1 MDIIYRIKTQNTD
14 LKEAEIKGL
23 LYLLLNEASLTNS
36 SLIQLTGLPKETLR
50 QFKSSIS
57 AYLDTPKG
65 DEVKLN
71 DLGKTAF
78 AKLHLRAFPW
88 SMVTYEDHE
97 LSATLLT
104 IRKQHNLTPKREYD
118 QFFATVTT
126 SVSKAEVLVS
136 KIDLDN
142 KSVALLGDDDLVS
155 ILLGLRKEKYKEIYI
170 FDVDEGI
177 LSTIEN
183 IAKEHNLQN
192 IYTVNYDARNEVPTM
207 FQNRFDVVMTDPPYT
222 RAGISL
228 FLDRAIAMARVPRDN
243 SGPYIYMF
251 YGNSF
256 KEPDKILKVQEVLQ
270 KHNLLVEDKIDKFAR
285 YEGAESIGSASAL
298 YILKKTKH
306 TKTIS
311 DYLNTEIY
319 TFENVYEEQ
328 FPYVDHFVFKL
339 FQVPSHVLSSKKAL
353 QKALGQFC
361 NWHKLNVV
369 DVNLTKF
376 KGGGITLTYV
386 LSQSNLV
393 VHTWPEKGALHVD
406 LITCS
411 PMAKKERFAE
421 NLSTLFGTKHLEVRS
436 IE

>member
-1 MDIIYRIKTQNTD
+1 MDIIYRIKTQNPD

-23 LYLLLNEASLTNS
+23 LYLLLNEPEITNP

-57 AYLDTPKG
+57 AYLAIPHG

-71 DLGKTAF
+71 ELGETTF
-78 AKLHLRAFPW
+78 SRLKLRPFPW
-88 SMVTYEDHE
+88 SMVTYSDEGLVSE
-97 LSATLLT
+97 LKV
-104 IRKQHNLTPKREYD
+104 IRKKHNLIPKREYD
-118 QFFATVTT
+118 QFFATVET

-136 KIDLDN
+136 KVELDN

-155 ILLGLRKEKYKEIYI
+155 ILLGLRKETYKEIYV
-170 FDVDEGI
+170 FDTDEGI
-177 LSTIEN
+177 LATIEK
-183 IAKEHNLQN
+183 IAKEHKLPN
-192 IYTVNYDARNEVPTM
+192 IYTVSYDARCEVPTM

-228 FLDRAIAMARVPRDN
+228 FLDRAIAMAKTPRDN

-256 KEPDKILKVQEVLQ
+256 KEPDKILKVQEVVQ
-270 KHNLLVEDKIDKFAR
+270 KHNLLIEDKIDKFAR

-319 TFENVYEEQ
+319 TFENVYEEN

-353 QKALGQFC
+353 QKAFGQFC

-369 DVNLTKF
+369 DVTLTKF

-411 PMAKKERFAE
+411 PIAKKERFAE
-421 NLSTLFGTKHLEVRS
+421 NLSTLFGTKYLEIRS